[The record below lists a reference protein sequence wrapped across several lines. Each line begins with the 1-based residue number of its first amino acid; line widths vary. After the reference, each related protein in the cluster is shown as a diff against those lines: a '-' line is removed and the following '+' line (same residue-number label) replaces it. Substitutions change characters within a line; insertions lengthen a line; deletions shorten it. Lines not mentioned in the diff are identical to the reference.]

1 MAERASATRTIV
13 REFVLNDSK
22 RQVNIASSERDRLI
36 RACLE
41 EDDVHICGE
50 DFFRAP
56 ALDSCKELIASK
68 VHAFIE
74 FSLFCCTPLEAKY

>member
-1 MAERASATRTIV
+1 MKERAAATRTIV

-22 RQVNIASSERDRLI
+22 RQINIAGSERDRLI

-41 EDDVHICGE
+41 EDETKIGGD
-50 DFFRAP
+50 DFFRFP

-68 VHAFIE
+68 E
-74 FSLFCCTPLEAKY
+74 FAEFTKVGSQL